1 MIEWIAFIQEE
12 DLIFEENC
20 GKIFSVVGVGFSW
33 MFVNFRRVGETE
45 FVVDIF
51 LHVGGLDEEE
61 VGVLFYLKNL
71 GSGQNFLHP
80 FLSLKLVQI

>member
-1 MIEWIAFIQEE
+1 
-12 DLIFEENC
+12 
-20 GKIFSVVGVGFSW
+20 